1 MADLMRERPSRMFLF
16 PAPLGTAFPPA
27 PCSRGPR
34 RMLATAL
41 LACVALVGHQPVASA
56 RSAHAIAEQAQAAE
70 DQDSIVATV
79 NGAVLTKRD
88 IDTRGRLFA
97 LSSGLDVSDDVMQR
111 LRPQIVRQLIDEK
124 LRMQEMLDRH
134 INVPIQQ
141 IAGAISGIE
150 QRNGMPE
157 NALRNKLA
165 EDGVSLTTLIDQIRV
180 QLGWSQVLRQE
191 TAEHGRITAAEIEQ
205 RMAALKREDGKPEYM
220 ISEIFIPV
228 EDQRHPEGE
237 LKFTETIIQE
247 LREGAPFPIVAA
259 QFSQGQ
265 SALDGGMMGWTQED
279 GLDPQVVSVARQ
291 MPDGAISN
299 PIRVAG
305 GYVIATIAERRT
317 VGHQMV
323 TVLSIR
329 QTFFPFDA
337 PLEPENPTDQQKQTL
352 DAANA
357 FSASAK
363 NCDQMEA
370 QNKKNGEKHPSDPG
384 DLMLNHLNPQMR
396 EVLEPLPPGKPSHP
410 LVSVDGILVLMICSR
425 EERNIAIQT
434 PSQIAD
440 HLLSERVEQTSR
452 QLNRDLQRRAII
464 DMRSKT

>member
-1 MADLMRERPSRMFLF
+1 MSLF
-16 PAPLGTAFPPA
+16 PATRGTAFPPA
-27 PCSRGPR
+27 PRSRGPR
-34 RMLATAL
+34 RTLAATL
-41 LACVALVGHQPVASA
+41 LACLALVGHQPVANA
-56 RSAHAIAEQAQAAE
+56 RSAHAIAQQAQAAE
-70 DQDSIVATV
+70 DQDAIVATV

-134 INVPIQQ
+134 INVPLQQ
-141 IAGAISGIE
+141 IADAISGIE
-150 QRNGMPE
+150 QRNGMPQ

-279 GLDPQVVSVARQ
+279 GLDPQVVTVARQ

-329 QTFFPFDA
+329 QAFFPFDA
-337 PLEPENPTDQQKQTL
+337 PLDPENPTDQQKQTL

-357 FSASAK
+357 FSTTAK
-363 NCDQMEA
+363 NCDQVEA

-410 LVSVDGILVLMICSR
+410 LVSVDGILVLMVCSR

>member
-134 INVPIQQ
+134 INVPLQQ
-141 IAGAISGIE
+141 IAEAISGIE

>member
-1 MADLMRERPSRMFLF
+1 MADLMRERLSRMSIF
-16 PAPLGTAFPPA
+16 PAM
-27 PCSRGPR
+27 RGAASPSVPHHCR
-34 RMLATAL
+34 AGRMLAAGLLACTAL
-41 LACVALVGHQPVASA
+41 LGHMHAAGA
-56 RSAHAIAEQAQAAE
+56 RSAHAIAQAAQAAE
-70 DQDSIVATV
+70 DQDAIIATV

-88 IDTRGRLFA
+88 VDTRGRLFA
-97 LSSGLDVSDDVMQR
+97 LSSGLDVSDDVMAR

-141 IAGAISGIE
+141 IADAIAGIE
-150 QRNGMPE
+150 QRNGMPQ

-180 QLGWSQVLRQE
+180 QLGWTQVLRQE
-191 TAEHGRITAAEIEQ
+191 TGERGRITAAEIEQ
-205 RMAALKREDGKPEYM
+205 RTAALKREDGKPEYM
-220 ISEIFIPV
+220 ISEIFVPV
-228 EDQRHPEGE
+228 EDPRHTENE

-247 LREGAPFPIVAA
+247 LREGAPFPVVAA

-265 SALDGGMMGWTQED
+265 SALDGGMMGWMQED
-279 GLDPQVVSVARQ
+279 GLDPQVVDVARK

-317 VGHQMV
+317 VGHQMA
-323 TVLSIR
+323 TIMTSR
-329 QTFFPFDA
+329 QAFFPFDA
-337 PLEPENPTDQQKQTL
+337 PLDPENATDQQKATL

-357 FSASAK
+357 FSSSAK
-363 NCDQMEA
+363 SCDQVEA
-370 QNKKNGEKHPSDPG
+370 QNKKLGEKHPTDPG
-384 DLMLNHLNPQMR
+384 ELMLNHLNPQMR
-396 EVLEPLPPGKPSHP
+396 EILEPLPVGKPSRP
-410 LVSVDGILVLMICSR
+410 LVSMDGILVLMVCSR
-425 EERNIAIQT
+425 EERNIATQT

-440 HLLSERVEQTSR
+440 HLLNERVEQTSR